1 MSEFNHHVYLISY
14 EDSLDGPIK
23 IGYSHHPPSRLK
35 EIQTGNPDKLSLCGS
50 LSFNQKIVVELIEK
64 IIHSH
69 LKDNN
74 LKELPEPDWSDDPT
88 MAYIYLPTRSLNG
101 DAVRLDRSKARMF
114 PESIVGYLEK
124 GGLMK
129 LPAKVVA
136 SKTEEQ
142 LPKMETEKPKL
153 EKIKLPKIG
162 E

>member
-1 MSEFNHHVYLISY
+1 MTTE
-14 EDSLDGPIK
+14 IK
-23 IGYSHHPPSRLK
+23 TERWETIVK
-35 EIQTGNPDKLSLCGS
+35 EIKFENRWNITL
-50 LSFNQKIVVELIEK
+50 EK
-64 IIHSH
+64 H

-74 LKELPEPDWSDDPT
+74 LTELPEPEWSDDPT
-88 MAYIYLPTRSLNG
+88 MAYIYLPAKSLKG
-101 DAVRLDRSKARMF
+101 DTVRMDKTKARMF

-142 LPKMETEKPKL
+142 LPKMETEKPKPQ
-153 EKIKLPKIG
+153 KIKLPKIG